1 VGIGSMVKRRL
12 TVVLLLLALV
22 MLIIA
27 SPVYGEGEIGLLT
40 QETVAGN
47 ASSQQVV
54 SVSGVTDS
62 YLFVCRYCMP
72 NAPISYNFGTLN
84 QGQIAETGLSQFTVH
99 NYGEEAIDI
108 SIRGTDA
115 TGTGTD
121 WTLSDTAAAGAD
133 TYGMIAGL
141 SGDDYNIIIKKTSPY
156 NNLVTG
162 LPAGSSQDWGIE
174 AYAPTSFSDWNSKTG
189 NVTLTASI
197 S

>member
-1 VGIGSMVKRRL
+1 MKKRL
-12 TVVLLLLALV
+12 TVVVILLV
-22 MLIIA
+22 VVTLIA
-27 SPVYGEGEIGLLT
+27 TSSVYGEGEIGLLT

-54 SVSGVTDS
+54 SMSGVTDS

-72 NAPISYNFGTLN
+72 NAPVTYNFGTLN
-84 QGQIAETGLSQFTVH
+84 QGQISATGLAQFTVQ
-99 NYGEEAIDI
+99 NYGEQPIDI

-141 SGDDYNIIIKKTSPY
+141 SGDDYNIRIKKTSPY
-156 NNLVTG
+156 NNLVSG
-162 LPAGSSQDWGIE
+162 LVAGSSQDWGIE
-174 AYAPTSFSDWNSKTG
+174 IYAPTSFSDWNNKTG
-189 NVTLTASI
+189 NVTLTASL